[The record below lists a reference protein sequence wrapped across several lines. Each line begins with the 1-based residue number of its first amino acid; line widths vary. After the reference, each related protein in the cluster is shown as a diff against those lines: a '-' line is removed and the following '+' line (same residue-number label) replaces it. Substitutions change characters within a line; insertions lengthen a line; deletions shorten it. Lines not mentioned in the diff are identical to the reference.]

1 MRQLKITPQITT
13 RDSISL
19 TKYLQEVSTISLITQ
34 DEEIKLAQRIQEGD
48 NEALEKL
55 VKSNLR
61 FVISVAK
68 QYHSGERLEDLISAG
83 NEGLIVAAK
92 RFDASRG
99 FKFISYAVWWIR
111 QSIMSYMTE
120 NNKGIRLP
128 ANKINLQ
135 NKIKNAICKLEQV
148 HQRMPTMEEIS
159 EELILK
165 GQNLD
170 ATDVETILL
179 CSSPVHSLDMKIG
192 EDNEASLLDVIKGDT
207 LMDIT
212 ETLNQEDLESV
223 LKRVINRKLSPK
235 EKEVVISYY
244 GLFGTTSQTLEEI
257 GINSELTRERV
268 RQIKEKAIRKLKY
281 SSSTKEIKQYV

>member
-1 MRQLKITPQITT
+1 MRQLKITAQITS
-13 RDSISL
+13 RDSISVA
-19 TKYLQEVSTISLITQ
+19 KYLQEVSTISMITQ
-34 DEEIKLAQRIQEGD
+34 EEEIRLAHKIQEGD
-48 NEALEKL
+48 NKALEKL

-83 NEGLIVAAK
+83 NEGLITAAK

-128 ANKINLQ
+128 ANKLNLQ
-135 NKIKNAICKLEQV
+135 NKIKNAISKLEQV
-148 HQRMPTMEEIS
+148 YQRTPSMEEIS
-159 EELILK
+159 EELIRN
-165 GQNLD
+165 GHDLD

-192 EDNEASLLDVIKGDT
+192 NEDESSLLDVLKADT
-207 LMDIT
+207 LMDIN
-212 ETLNQEDLESV
+212 ETLNQEDLEFV
-223 LKRVINRKLSPK
+223 LKKIINRKLSPK
-235 EKEVVISYY
+235 EREVLIAYY
-244 GLFGTTSQTLEEI
+244 GLFGKPAQTLEEI
-257 GINSELTRERV
+257 GVESELTRERV

-281 SSSTKEIKQYV
+281 SNSTKEIKEYI